1 MTRLLTRSPILAFM
15 FPFDKKFNDGHD
27 KPVNMPANAKMKPLD
42 DELGWDRVKEIFT
55 LDQNGMPTK
64 ELQSITNITLSG
76 IVIGT
81 AIGGMGVTKDT
92 VNNFIANNEAT
103 RFISH
108 FDAKRDLQQSVLV
121 NFLRKGGRLGAK
133 LGTFCFLFSSITT
146 CTTAYRGKLAVENYM
161 LGGSVTGLIFK
172 MNMGLRAMLVGT
184 GLGAVLGGFCGGVSV
199 LILKLSGITIDEVL
213 EAQKRWIDSRNNKMR
228 ENIKECMSTELP
240 EIKKLYEENRKL
252 QSAQSEDVENENK

>member
-1 MTRLLTRSPILAFM
+1 MTRLLTRSPILAFI
-15 FPFDKKFNDGHD
+15 FPFDKKLNNGHD
-27 KPVNMPANAKMKPLD
+27 KPANTKIKPLD
-42 DELGWDRVKEIFT
+42 DELGWDRVKKIFT
-55 LDQNGMPTK
+55 LDQNGMLTK

-108 FDAKRDLQQSVLV
+108 FDAKRDLQHTVLV
-121 NFLRKGGRLGAK
+121 NFLRKGGRLAAK

-172 MNMGLRAMLVGT
+172 MNMGLRATLVGT
-184 GLGAVLGGFCGGVSV
+184 GLGAVLGGFCGGISV

-213 EAQKRWIDSRNNKMR
+213 EAQKQWISSRNDKMR
-228 ENIKECMSTELP
+228 ETIKKCMSTELP
-240 EIKKLYEENRKL
+240 EIKELYEDNRKL
-252 QSAQSEDVENENK
+252 QSVQSEDVENQKK